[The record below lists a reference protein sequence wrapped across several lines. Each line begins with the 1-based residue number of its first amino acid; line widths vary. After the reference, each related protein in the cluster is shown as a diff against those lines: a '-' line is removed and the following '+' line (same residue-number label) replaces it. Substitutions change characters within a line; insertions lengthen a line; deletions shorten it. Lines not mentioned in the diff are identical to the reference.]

1 MTKSFSICSCGGN
14 EKISFTSYDDDDILV
29 LAALLLFQKEYM
41 DSYVSCV
48 QIEYLTQFVFRLYHR
63 KRTLEILRFLISSG
77 RFLS

>member
-1 MTKSFSICSCGGN
+1 
-14 EKISFTSYDDDDILV
+14 
-29 LAALLLFQKEYM
+29 M

-48 QIEYLTQFVFRLYHR
+48 QIEYLR